1 MKIDQED
8 LEREK
13 QIQND
18 IMREKEDQ
26 IQKKEQGNDNNLQTG
41 KV

>member
-8 LEREK
+8 LDREK

-26 IQKKEQGNDNNLQTG
+26 RQKKEQGNDNNLQTG